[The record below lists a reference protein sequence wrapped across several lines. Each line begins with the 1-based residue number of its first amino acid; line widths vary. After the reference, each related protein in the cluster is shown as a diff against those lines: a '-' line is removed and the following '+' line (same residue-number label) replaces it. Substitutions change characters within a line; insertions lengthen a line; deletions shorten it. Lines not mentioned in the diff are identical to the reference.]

1 MCGILGIWQKE
12 RCPVDLKIFQATL
25 SKLRHRGPDD
35 EGYLLVNIQPNHVI
49 PCGGK
54 DTDLRLNLPAVEGH
68 FGKIFDLVLG
78 FRRLSILDLSPA
90 GHQPMGNEDSSIWI
104 VYNGEIYNYLEI
116 RKELEP
122 SGHRFK
128 SKTDTEVV
136 LHAYEE
142 WGMECLKRFNGM
154 WAFCIW
160 DSKKK
165 RIFCARDRAGVK
177 PFYYTF
183 NGQRFVFASEIKA
196 LLALDEIAPK
206 PNDQIVADYLFSG
219 LLDHTE
225 ETFFK
230 NIYQLRPG
238 EYLLIEDQRLILRS
252 YWDIEPKE
260 VHFSRDE
267 DYAQR
272 FRELLEDSIR
282 LRLRSDVPIGTCL
295 SGGLD
300 SSSIVCLA
308 NRLMFDGQTVDPK
321 LIGEKQKA
329 FSSCF
334 ENHAYD
340 ERKYIELVLG
350 QTGAEKNYVF
360 PKGERLH
367 QDLSKL
373 VWYQD
378 EPFGSTS
385 IYAQWE
391 VMKLAKERGVT
402 VLLDGQGGDELLGG
416 YLPAFYHLFYGMV
429 RHGRFG
435 RLLKEVRGFRKY
447 HARMSETILFN
458 WGTSRFWKWIG
469 KRGGWAE
476 ESFERKFFRNFS
488 RPSKFENDLDN
499 YLYHCL
505 HSTTLPRLLHYEDRN
520 SMAFSIEARL
530 PFLDYRLIEYIFN
543 LPFDQKIK
551 EGVTKVVLRDAMR
564 GTLPEEVRN
573 RYDKMGFVT
582 PEDAWFKTVLK
593 EKINGILSSKSF
605 AERGY
610 FVLDKVKEA
619 FTDYCKGKKS
629 IGPTIW
635 RWVNLE
641 LWFRTFIDRRPSSQ
655 G

>member
-1 MCGILGIWQKE
+1 MCGIAGIYSFKE
-12 RCPVDLKIFQATL
+12 NAKPEHIKRMADSLQ
-25 SKLRHRGPDD
+25 HRGPDD
-35 EGYLLVNIQPNHVI
+35 EGFLSVNS
-49 PCGGK
+49 
-54 DTDLRLNLPAVEGH
+54 
-68 FGKIFDLVLG
+68 VLG
-78 FRRLSILDLSPA
+78 EAYPLTGRQSKVQGRRIEGFDKPVNLLLGHRRLSIIDLSTA
-90 GHQPMGNEDSSIWI
+90 GHQPMCNEDASIWI
-104 VYNGEIYNYLEI
+104 VYNGEIYNYV
-116 RKELEP
+116 ELREELKP
-122 SGHRFK
+122 LGHQLK
-128 SKTDTEVV
+128 SQTDTEVV

-142 WGMECLKRFNGM
+142 WGTDCLKRFNGM
-154 WAFCIW
+154 WSFCIW
-160 DSKKK
+160 DSEK
-165 RIFCARDRAGVK
+165 RRVFCARDRTGVK
-177 PFYYTF
+177 PFYYSF
-183 NGQRFVFASEIKA
+183 NGQRFIFASEIKA
-196 LLALDEIAPK
+196 LLALDEITPK
-206 PNDQIVADYLFSG
+206 PNEQIVADYLFSG

-230 NIYQLRPG
+230 DICQLKPG
-238 EYLLIEDQRLILRS
+238 EYLLVESNGLTVRP
-252 YWDIEPKE
+252 YWDIEARE
-260 VHFSRDE
+260 LHFSREE
-267 DYAQR
+267 DYAER
-272 FRELLEDSIR
+272 FLELLEDSIR

-334 ENHAYD
+334 EDHSYD
-340 ERKYIELVLG
+340 ERNYIEIVLG

-360 PKGERLH
+360 PEGERLD

-373 VWYQD
+373 VWFQD

-391 VMKLAKERGVT
+391 VMKLAKERGVA

-416 YLPAFYHLFYGMV
+416 YLPAFYHLFYGMM

-435 RLLKEVRGFRKY
+435 HLLKEVRGFRKY
-447 HARMSETILFN
+447 HGRMRETSLSH
-458 WGTSRFWKWIG
+458 WGSSRFLKWTG
-469 KRGGWAE
+469 KRVAWAE
-476 ESFERKFFRNFS
+476 ESFQRKFYRKFS
-488 RPSKFENDLDN
+488 TPSKFENDLDN

-505 HSTTLPRLLHYEDRN
+505 RWTTLPRLLHYEDRN

-530 PFLDYRLIEYIFN
+530 PFLDYRLVEYIFN

-551 EGVTKVVLRDAMR
+551 EGVTKVVLRNAMR
-564 GTLPEEVRN
+564 GILPEEVRN
-573 RYDKMGFVT
+573 RYNKMGFVT

-593 EKINGILSSKSF
+593 EKINQILASKSF

-619 FTDYCKGKKS
+619 FEDYCKGKKS

-641 LWFRTFIDRRPSSQ
+641 LWFRTFIDRKSS
-655 G
+655 